1 MVSVERREELESLLR
16 NLGADERKWL
26 QQNLLRRETAG
37 LLCEATSLSEEE
49 LLTAE
54 NWFRRQ
60 FAEADCLRMR
70 RSHARLWCLFMLLR
84 YGGLRLVEALSL
96 ELRHMDWDSGSICLE
111 GDRARRVP
119 LPWAPC
125 RRLRQL
131 LEDPSLFPP
140 SGRPLQCDA
149 SHVRRSLKQC
159 GQACGL
165 PAGLL
170 TARSLRQARILELI
184 RQGLPAPVADIFFAG
199 RNSPQAGGIRYNAEV
214 AQSLLCEHIQRA
226 TGPRTSARNVFQGRI
241 EEIRVAGLMVRVSL
255 CTAGGLRLAA
265 VITDESFRSLRL
277 AEGMLVTAIIKAPW
291 IVFEPDPDQDEP
303 HAVAMNCFR
312 GTVSRVRQDGMFA
325 EILVELADGSQA
337 CALHVCGERPVPAEG
352 SAVWIIFKAL
362 SVILTL

>member
-16 NLGADERKWL
+16 SLGADERKWL

-184 RQGLPAPVADIFFAG
+184 RQGLDQLENLDFAYAPPFSTASTSHSASI
-199 RNSPQAGGIRYNAEV
+199 
-214 AQSLLCEHIQRA
+214 SLALSLSGIQRILTQSVLWMDIPLPRVTNPMISSPG
-226 TGPRTSARNVFQGRI
+226 TGLQHLENRTDRSWIPF
-241 EEIRVAGLMVRVSL
+241 
-255 CTAGGLRLAA
+255 T
-265 VITDESFRSLRL
+265 VI
-277 AEGMLVTAIIKAPW
+277 
-291 IVFEPDPDQDEP
+291 PD
-303 HAVAMNCFR
+303 CFR
-312 GTVSRVRQDGMFA
+312 VLAGSFSALFFSTISVSA
-325 EILVELADGSQA
+325 S
-337 CALHVCGERPVPAEG
+337 
-352 SAVWIIFKAL
+352 
-362 SVILTL
+362 